1 MGSIAPIIRERYYYG
16 ILDLDGHL
24 DYFSKDEI
32 YSWAAFFKD
41 KTHCTPLYE
50 AIKAYEMLGYRCV
63 MFRLKNI
70 QKVKTT
76 VQKEKMYANR
86 NIHSKF

>member
-1 MGSIAPIIRERYYYG
+1 
-16 ILDLDGHL
+16 
-24 DYFSKDEI
+24 
-32 YSWAAFFKD
+32 
-41 KTHCTPLYE
+41 
-50 AIKAYEMLGYRCV
+50 